1 MSDYPGLS
9 GQTKKFWGVMLLK
22 KFFLVI
28 LCALILA
35 VPAAGYADTGDGGNR
50 IVVFKAGAGPDLRE
64 KAIKD
69 AGGMLVKHLELVDGT
84 AVKLPAGVEQ
94 RLKDNPLVEGVYPDL
109 RVSERVDFK
118 KAASTQEIPWG
129 ITRIG
134 ADKAWSRSTGN
145 GVRVAVIDSGIDL
158 DHPDLAANI
167 RGGFNAVNHKDS
179 YNDGFGHGTHVS
191 GIIAALNNTFGVV
204 GTSYNAGLYAVKV
217 LDDSGS
223 GLLSDVIEGLHWAV
237 KNHMQVANISLEIGQ
252 DSPPFHKAIARAVEA
267 GVVVVAA
274 AGNDGAATAYPA
286 AYPEVIAVSA
296 VDKDGNVAPWSNTGK
311 IELAAPG
318 VDVLSTIP
326 GGLIPGALYYLSSG
340 TSMASPH
347 VAGTVALLMAT
358 PPGRYDANH
367 NGVWDPAEVKMKLR
381 DSAEIL
387 PGLTAAQQG
396 WGLVRADRAVSKNP
410 L

>member
-1 MSDYPGLS
+1 M
-9 GQTKKFWGVMLLK
+9 LK

-28 LCALILA
+28 LCALLLA
-35 VPAAGYADTGDGGNR
+35 VPAAGYAAGAGDGGNK
-50 IVVFKAGAGPDLRE
+50 IVVFKAGAGPDLME

-69 AGGMLVKHLELVDGT
+69 AGGMLVKHLDLVNGT

-94 RLKDNPLVEGVYPDL
+94 MLKDNPLVEGIYPDL

-118 KAASTQEIPWG
+118 AAASSQEIPWG

-134 ADKAWSRSTGN
+134 ADKAWTLSTGD

-167 RGGFNAVNHKDS
+167 KGGFNAVKHKDS
-179 YNDGFGHGTHVS
+179 CNDGFGHGTHVS

-204 GTSYNAGLYAVKV
+204 GTSYNADLYAVKV

-237 KNHMQVANISLEIGQ
+237 KNHMQVANISLETDQ
-252 DSPPFHKAIARAVEA
+252 DSPPFHKAIAKAVEA

-274 AGNDGAATAYPA
+274 AGNSGAATAYPA

-296 VDKDGNVAPWSNTGK
+296 VDKDGNIAPWSNTGK

-326 GGLIPGALYYLSSG
+326 GGLIPDTLYYLSSG

-367 NGVWDPAEVKMKLR
+367 NGVWDPAEVKLKLKE
-381 DSAEIL
+381 SAETL

-396 WGLVRADRAVSKNP
+396 WGLVRADRAVSKKP